1 MSYAKIVSEDI
12 RRKILD
18 ILESDPA
25 YSHNEGI
32 IQQALGYVGHKI
44 SSDKLRTEL
53 AWLNEQGLVSTDD
66 VSGVVVAKLTNRGED
81 VALNRGNAPGVARS
95 RPQG

>member
-12 RRKILD
+12 RRRVLE
-18 ILESDPA
+18 ILESDPDF
-25 YSHNEGI
+25 SHNEGI
-32 IQQALGYVGHKI
+32 IQQALGFVGHNI

-53 AWLNEQGLVSTDD
+53 AWLNEQGLISTQD
-66 VSGVVVAKLTNRGED
+66 VSGVVIAKLTTRGED
-81 VALNRGNAPGVARS
+81 IALNRGSAPGVARS